1 MSESLIQIL
10 KKTEQFFN
18 QKGVP
23 EARLDAEYIIAH
35 GLGMK
40 RMELYLNFDRPLSEN
55 ELATL
60 RPLLSR
66 RANREPLQHI
76 LEETPWR
83 NLNLK
88 TDSRALIPRPETE
101 EIIDLAK
108 LYFKSNENKAIEVLD
123 IGTGSGAIALAVA
136 QEMPHSKVL
145 AVDISPVALELATE
159 NAKLNSIQNI
169 EFTKSDLFQNVENT
183 FDLIISNP
191 PYIRSS
197 VMLELE
203 QEVKKFDP
211 SNALDGGE
219 DGLDFYRAIC
229 AEANSYLN
237 ESGYLIFEIGYD
249 QSEDLRSLENENLEY
264 LETVKDL
271 CENDRFVV
279 FKKR

>member
-10 KKTEQFFN
+10 KKTEEFFN

-40 RMELYLNFDRPLSEN
+40 RMELYLNFDRPLSEA
-55 ELATL
+55 ELSIL

-66 RANREPLQHI
+66 RASREPLQHI

-88 TDSRALIPRPETE
+88 TDARALIPRPETE

-108 LYFKSNENKAIEVLD
+108 LYFKTNENKAIDVLD

-136 QEMPHSKVL
+136 QEMPHSKVT
-145 AVDISPVALELATE
+145 AVDISSKAIELANE
-159 NAKLNSIQNI
+159 NSKINSIQNI
-169 EFTKSDLFQNVENT
+169 EFIESDLFTKVERS

-191 PYIRSS
+191 PYIRSA
-197 VMLELE
+197 VMLELD
-203 QEVKKFDP
+203 QEVKGFDP

-219 DGLDFYRAIC
+219 DGLDFYKRIC
-229 AEANSYLN
+229 LEAHSYLK

-249 QSEDLRSLENENLEY
+249 QSADLKLLENDNLKY

-271 CENDRFVV
+271 CSNDRFVV
-279 FKKR
+279 FQKK

>member
-1 MSESLIQIL
+1 
-10 KKTEQFFN
+10 
-18 QKGVP
+18 VP

-66 RANREPLQHI
+66 RATREPLQHI
-76 LEETPWR
+76 LEEIPWR

-108 LYFKSNENKAIEVLD
+108 LYFKNAENKAIEVLD
-123 IGTGSGAIALAVA
+123 IGTGSGAIALAIA
-136 QEMPHSKVL
+136 QEMPHSNVL
-145 AVDISPVALELATE
+145 AVDISLVALDLAIE
-159 NAKLNSIQNI
+159 NSKLNSIQNI
-169 EFTKSDLFQNVENT
+169 EFIQSDLFTNVDKN

-197 VMLELE
+197 VMLELD
-203 QEVKKFDP
+203 QEVKDFDP

-219 DGLDFYRAIC
+219 DGLDFYRRIC
-229 AEANSYLN
+229 VQAHSYLN
-237 ESGYLIFEIGYD
+237 ESGYLIFEISYD
-249 QSEDLRSLENENLEY
+249 QSKDLKALENENLKY

-271 CENDRFVV
+271 CKNDRFVV
-279 FKKR
+279 FQKL